1 MSHIIQ
7 PLVAGS
13 RSKSMNILS
22 GKEVGTMP
30 DDFSNNELQGTDER
44 SQNTEPFVFG
54 MLIGTLLGGGIALLF
69 APMKGSDTR
78 KLIKEQLKDAEE
90 MVQETQSTI
99 TFLKK
104 KFSELSIGVGEIA
117 AEVKNFNKNA

>member
-1 MSHIIQ
+1 
-7 PLVAGS
+7 
-13 RSKSMNILS
+13 MNILS

-54 MLIGTLLGGGIALLF
+54 MLIGALLGGGIALLF

-90 MVQETQSTI
+90 MVQETQATI
-99 TFLKK
+99 IFLKK
-104 KFSELSIGVGEIA
+104 KFNELSIEVAEIA
-117 AEVKNFNKNA
+117 AEVKNFNKNV